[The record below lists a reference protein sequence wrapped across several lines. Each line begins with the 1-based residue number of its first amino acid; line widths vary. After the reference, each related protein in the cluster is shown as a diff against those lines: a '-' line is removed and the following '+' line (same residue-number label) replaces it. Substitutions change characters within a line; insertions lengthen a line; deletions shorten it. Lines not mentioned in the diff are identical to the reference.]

1 MECVQRPCLKLRGGR
16 TCWLFAEVV
25 RRFEVV
31 AVQEVRRSARAFL
44 AMMTAL
50 GLDWAYPVTD
60 VTDGKPATTPP
71 STLKAE
77 VRH

>member
-1 MECVQRPCLKLRGGR
+1 M
-16 TCWLFAEVV
+16 